1 MYILFQAQSGK
12 DVSIDDLPPP
22 VPLSGGGGE
31 GPKTAT
37 TVPQPTTEITDD
49 DLMAWANSR

>member
-22 VPLSGGGGE
+22 VALSGGGGD